1 MLSFSAT
8 SCAVF
13 PLIPA
18 SISSNISVLD
28 TSVSA
33 ITLLIASMILDNS
46 PPDAI
51 FARGFIS
58 SPGLVDI
65 INLTLSVPVESGF
78 FSSNSASNLTSRKL
92 SCFKAF
98 IISCE
103 KFSAVFFL
111 WLLKREA
118 AFISFL

>member
-28 TSVSA
+28 ISVSA
-33 ITLLIASMILDNS
+33 ITLLIASIILDNS

-51 FARGFIS
+51 FDKGFIS

-65 INLTLSVPVESGF
+65 MNLILSIPAESGF
-78 FSSNSASNLTSRKL
+78 FSSNSASNFTSRKL

-98 IISCE
+98 VISCE
-103 KFSAVFFL
+103 KPRAVFFL